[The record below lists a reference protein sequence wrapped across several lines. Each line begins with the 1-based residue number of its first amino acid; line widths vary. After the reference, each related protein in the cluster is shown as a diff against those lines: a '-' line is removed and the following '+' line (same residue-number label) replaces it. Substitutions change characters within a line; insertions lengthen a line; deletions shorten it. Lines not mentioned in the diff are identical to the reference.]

1 MNLGRLSINQPILA
15 MVLSIVLLIVGA
27 IAYTTLPVSEY
38 PQVVPP
44 TVVVTTQYPGA
55 SAQTVS
61 DTVAAPIEQEIN
73 GVEDMLY
80 LYSQATS
87 NGQLTIT
94 VTFKLGTDLDKAQV
108 LVQNRVAIAQPRL
121 PEEVQRN
128 GVVTRKNSPDILMV
142 VFMLSPDD
150 TFDQLYI
157 SNYALL
163 QVRDQ
168 LLRLDGVG
176 DIQMFGARDY
186 SMRLW
191 LDPDKI
197 ATLGLTAGEVV
208 AAIRAQNVQI
218 AGGQIAEPPIADRAF
233 SPNLTFTGRL
243 KDPKQ
248 FEEIVVKAGADGRT
262 VKLRDVARIELG
274 ALAYST
280 NSFLLRKSAVAM
292 LVTQRPGSNAL
303 ATAKS
308 ISNTMERLKTSF
320 PRGLDYNIG
329 YNPTEFIAQSVS
341 ELIKTIYEAMAL
353 VVIVVLVFLQG
364 WRPAIIPIIAIP
376 VSLVGTFAVMAALGF
391 SINNLTLFGLV
402 LAVGIVVDDAI
413 VVVEN
418 VERHLEHGMSRR
430 DAALRT
436 MEEVGGALVSIAL
449 VLCAVFVP
457 TAFLG
462 GISGQFFQ
470 QFAVTIAVATAIS
483 CFCSLTLSPALAS
496 LILQPH
502 ADKRPPASWNFIAR
516 GWDWFTGLFNRGF
529 DRLSHGYA
537 GAANFVIR
545 HSVVMLLV
553 YVALIGSA
561 GWLLMTTPQGFI
573 PAQDRGYVIVSV
585 QLPGAASLARTTEVV
600 REIERIALDTPGII
614 RVAAFAGF
622 SGATR
627 TQASNAAALFPV
639 FEDAE
644 VRHKKGLSAN
654 AVANDLRK
662 RLASIQG
669 AFIIVIPPPAVPGI
683 GTGGGFTMRIQDRQ
697 GRGSEM
703 LAAATDELVGAARKA
718 PGLTQVFSP
727 FSANTPQLFVD
738 IDRVKAQKLGVPI
751 AGITDTIQT
760 YFGSSYVNDFNLF
773 GRTYHV
779 TAQADL
785 PFRKESADLARLRT
799 RNAAGDMVMLGSV
812 VDFRDVSGPD
822 RVARYNLYPASEL
835 QGDTLPGTS
844 SATAI
849 NTMKK
854 LAEET
859 LPSGFAYRVD
869 GSVLSAGHRRQ
880 YRPPR
885 VPDLRAVRVS
895 GAGGAI
901 WQLEPAV
908 RGHPDRADVPA
919 GRDYRRADHGAGRQ
933 HPDPDRV
940 RGAGGVGGQERHSD
954 RRVRAR
960 YRTRRKGAA
969 GGGDRSLP
977 VAAAADPDDLVRV
990 HSRRA
995 AAGDFLGLG
1004 VGDAAGGRRRRVL
1017 RHDWRDAV
1025 RPGLHADL
1033 LRHRPEPGGREGRQ
1047 EAGRGVIRGD
1057 PVAIPPSFRARAAPR
1072 NGRSQELPMRRRCQR
1087 KPILLAYPKWMG
1099 SRGVM
1104 NSVGRFL

>member
-1 MNLGRLSINQPILA
+1 MNLGRLSVNQPILA
-15 MVLSIVLLIVGA
+15 MVLSVVLLIVGA
-27 IAYTTLPVSEY
+27 IAYKTLPVAEY
-38 PQVVPP
+38 PEVVPP
-44 TVVVTTQYPGA
+44 TVVVTAQYPGA
-55 SAQTVS
+55 SAQTIS
-61 DTVAAPIEQEIN
+61 DTVAAPIEQQIN

-80 LYSQATS
+80 MYSQATS

-94 VTFKLGTDLDKAQV
+94 ITFKLGTDLDKAQV
-108 LVQNRVAIAQPRL
+108 LVQNRVAIAQPQL

-128 GVVTRKNSPDILMV
+128 GVVTKKDSPDILMV

-150 TFDQLYI
+150 TLDQLYI

-168 LLRLDGVG
+168 LLRLDGIG
-176 DIQMFGARDY
+176 DITIFGARDY

-197 ATLGLTAGEVV
+197 SNLGLTAGEVV

-218 AGGQIAEPPIADRAF
+218 AGGQIAEPPIGDRAF

-280 NSFLLRKSAVAM
+280 NSFLLRKSAVAL

-308 ISNTMERLKTSF
+308 ISDTMVKLKASF
-320 PRGLDYNIG
+320 PKGLDYNIG
-329 YNPTEFIAQSVS
+329 YNPTEFIAQSVH
-341 ELIKTIYEAMAL
+341 ELIKTIYEAMLL

-430 DAALRT
+430 DAALKT
-436 MEEVGGALVSIAL
+436 MEEVGSALVSIAL

-496 LILQPH
+496 QILLPREE
-502 ADKRPPASWNFIAR
+502 KRPPAAWNLIAR
-516 GWDWFTGLFNRGF
+516 GWEWFTRLFNRDF
-529 DRLSHGYA
+529 DWLSHFYA
-537 GAANFVIR
+537 DVAGFVIR
-545 HSVVMLLV
+545 HRVVMLLV
-553 YVALIGSA
+553 YVILIGSA
-561 GWLLMTTPQGFI
+561 GWLLVTTPQGYI
-573 PAQDRGYVIVSV
+573 PAQDRGYVIISA
-585 QLPGAASLARTTEVV
+585 QLPGAASLARTTEIV
-600 REIERIALDTPGII
+600 RRIESIALDTPGISHI
-614 RVAAFAGF
+614 AVFAGL

-627 TQASNAAALFPV
+627 TQASNSAALFPV
-639 FEDAE
+639 FEEPE
-644 VRHKKGLSAN
+644 VRLKKGLN
-654 AVANDLRK
+654 AQVITADLRK
-662 RLASIQG
+662 RLSAIEG
-669 AFIIVIPPPAVPGI
+669 AFIIVIPPPPIPGI

-697 GRGSEM
+697 GGGPEL
-703 LAAATDELVGAARKA
+703 LAAANDELVAAARKA

-727 FSANTPQLFVD
+727 FTANTPQLFVD

-751 AGITDTIQT
+751 ANVNETIQT
-760 YFGSSYVNDFNLF
+760 YFGSTYVNDFNLF

-785 PFRKESADLARLRT
+785 PFRKESSDLARLRT
-799 RNAAGDMVMLGSV
+799 RNAAGDMVLLVSV
-812 VDFRDVSGPD
+812 VDFRDISGPD
-822 RVARYNLYPASEL
+822 RVARYNLYPAAEL
-835 QGDTLPGTS
+835 QGEALPGTS

-849 NTMKK
+849 NTMKR
-854 LAEET
+854 LAEDT
-859 LPSGFAYRVD
+859 LPSGFSFEWTDLSYQQVTGGNTGLYVFPICVLFVFLVLAAQY
-869 GSVLSAGHRRQ
+869 GSWSLPFAVILIVPMCLLAATIGVRIMGQDVNILTQIGFVVLVGLAAKNAILIVEFARDIENEGRDRLEAVIEACRLRLRPILMTSFAFILGVLPLVVSTGSGSEMRQ
-880 YRPPR
+880 
-885 VPDLRAVRVS
+885 AVGVAVFF
-895 GAGGAI
+895 GMLGVTLFGLI
-901 WQLEPAV
+901 FTPIFYMLV
-908 RGHPDRADVPA
+908 RGLA
-919 GRDYRRADHGAGRQ
+919 
-933 HPDPDRV
+933 
-940 RGAGGVGGQERHSD
+940 
-954 RRVRAR
+954 
-960 YRTRRKGAA
+960 
-969 GGGDRSLP
+969 
-977 VAAAADPDDLVRV
+977 
-990 HSRRA
+990 
-995 AAGDFLGLG
+995 
-1004 VGDAAGGRRRRVL
+1004 
-1017 RHDWRDAV
+1017 
-1025 RPGLHADL
+1025 
-1033 LRHRPEPGGREGRQ
+1033 EP
-1047 EAGRGVIRGD
+1047 
-1057 PVAIPPSFRARAAPR
+1057 
-1072 NGRSQELPMRRRCQR
+1072 R
-1087 KPILLAYPKWMG
+1087 KPKAAVAP
-1099 SRGVM
+1099 
-1104 NSVGRFL
+1104 